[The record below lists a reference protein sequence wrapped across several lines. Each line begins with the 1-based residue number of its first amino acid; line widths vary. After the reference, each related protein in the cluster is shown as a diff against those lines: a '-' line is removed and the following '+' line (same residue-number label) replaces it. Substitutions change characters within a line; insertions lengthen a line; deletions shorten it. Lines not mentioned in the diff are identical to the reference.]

1 MPSPQTKVLS
11 RTNSGTPAS
20 LADSQKSN
28 NDEPIAADVEALDE
42 EEYFGDSSDGDENE
56 SRSKVCFSMYS

>member
-1 MPSPQTKVLS
+1 MPSSQPKILS
-11 RTNSGTPAS
+11 RNNSGTPAS

-28 NDEPIAADVEALDE
+28 NDDTIADVETLDE

-56 SRSKVCFSMYS
+56 SRKVC